1 MSREQVQNRIGELE
15 GQRLLLLTTR
25 SISVRD
31 VCLDT
36 LNNSK
41 NSAESQSVELDAELT
56 AAVERLTEKRCKCI
70 AAANENPTIRR
81 ANISECIEYD
91 MCVVDVQALAERKGS
106 AITDASELQDILST
120 NTDTRGTD
128 AILYALDDEIS
139 ELRSLLTT
147 APSSSLAASLVD
159 NTVTD
164 PNDRWLS
171 FEYNSQSTSVEQIQ
185 SSSYSVYSSYSS
197 SYTSSNSYNWW
208 SQSDSSYSSSYS
220 AGSSTLDSLTNSSIV
235 VKGKILKVSIQRP
248 WFRPDIFKNTRIGFV
263 SVHAYIMHSHSKKLK
278 YLIYIMQQ

>member
-31 VCLDT
+31 VCFDT
-36 LNNSK
+36 LNDSK
-41 NSAESQSVELDAELT
+41 TSTESQSVELDAELT
-56 AAVERLTEKRCKCI
+56 AAVELLTEKRCKCI
-70 AAANENPTIRR
+70 AAANESPTVRR
-81 ANISECIEYD
+81 ANISECMEYD
-91 MCVVDVQALAERKGS
+91 KCVVDVQALAERKGS
-106 AITDASELQDILST
+106 AITDASELEDILST

-139 ELRSLLTT
+139 ELRSLLST

-159 NTVTD
+159 NTVSD

-171 FEYNSQSTSVEQIQ
+171 FEYNSQSTSIEQIQ

-208 SQSDSSYSSSYS
+208 SNSDSSRSSSYS

-263 SVHAYIMHSHSKKLK
+263 SVHAYYNMHSHT
-278 YLIYIMQQ
+278 